1 MHILEDARLISIR
14 SAAALIVLTLCAAS
28 AERPAAAADA
38 QVKPKI
44 IAAFALVKSYK
55 LTVLGSV
62 RSLGVYVAPDR
73 YAMTTMIEGKP
84 IKTIIVGHDYWVFA
98 DGKWEKSGTANN
110 LDSDIAG
117 LIRSAKRDPRSAFV
131 PLADQTLDGKQLG
144 TFGYTFKNG
153 TTETC
158 NYDKST
164 YRVARCKA
172 EELTLLY
179 SGYNDPTNAVPSVK

>member
-1 MHILEDARLISIR
+1 MFSLRRAAI
-14 SAAALIVLTLCAAS
+14 AALALTL
-28 AERPAAAADA
+28 P
-38 QVKPKI
+38 V
-44 IAAFALVKSYK
+44 AAFAAPAPSLKAKVFASFASVKSYK

-73 YAMTTMIEGKP
+73 YQMTTMLEGKP
-84 IKTIIVGHDYWVFA
+84 IKTIIIGHAYWVFA

-110 LDSDIAG
+110 LDADIAG
-117 LIRSAKRDPRSAFV
+117 LIRSAKNDPGSTFEAL
-131 PLADQTLDGKQLG
+131 PDTLQDGKHVG

-153 TTETC
+153 TNETC

-164 YRVARCKA
+164 YRVTRCKS

-179 SGYNDPTNAVPSVK
+179 SQYNDPSNTVANVK